1 MKNSKY
7 LPHRRQNSHY
17 EGRLGVFKRETAQS
31 ASTNTVSADDLLG
44 PLAQNEASRSALDS
58 YMDQLDKT
66 FDVST
71 IDTVQAF
78 LPMSSSEKLEDIGLR
93 VVALSADEVKNI
105 LTEGYQFISA
115 EGVDIN
121 DPEQLAAFVQEALIE
136 LNSDV
141 SEEDML
147 MFAQEVERIKNTPG
161 ETFTLKMN
169 VSDIANSEVSDNQ
182 IRIDRS
188 DVVQRV
194 LKARSKDNSITVVQ
208 GPKTSQ

>member
-17 EGRLGVFKRETAQS
+17 EDRLGVFQRE
-31 ASTNTVSADDLLG
+31 ASKNASLNTVSADDLLA
-44 PLAQNEASRSALDS
+44 PLAQNEESRSALDS

-66 FDVST
+66 FDVSE
-71 IDTVQAF
+71 IDAVQPF

-93 VVALSADEVKNI
+93 VVSLSADEVKNI
-105 LTEGYQFISA
+105 LSEGYQFISA

-121 DPEQLAAFVQEALIE
+121 DPQQLAAFVQEALIE

-147 MFAQEVERIKNTPG
+147 MFAQEVERIKNAPG
-161 ETFTLKMN
+161 ETVSITLD
-169 VSDIANSEVSDNQ
+169 VSEIQDNQ

-194 LKARSKDNSITVVQ
+194 LKARTKDTSITVVQ